1 MITFSKDMYSLIQ
14 QSTRTRSTGTKP
26 FKGNLEQDRL
36 VWKGGG
42 DRALFLVAAKQENGR
57 GHCARGRRGLV
68 GTAFYGRPL
77 TGRLSNVCVRH
88 RQVAC
93 LAKCLDERS
102 RR

>member
-57 GHCARGRRGLV
+57 GHCARGRRGLRV
-68 GTAFYGRPL
+68 GFWGNYAIVSIAAVM
-77 TGRLSNVCVRH
+77 RLAAASTF
-88 RQVAC
+88 AI
-93 LAKCLDERS
+93 
-102 RR
+102 